1 MKQKQTLCQVCMH
14 ARRASGGYVEACG
27 APSAK
32 TPPEIF
38 GQCVEASLSGQCRNF
53 APRDLPGEQTKIV

>member
-1 MKQKQTLCQVCMH
+1 MH